1 LGGVFLFFHAV
12 DKAANSMFNKLF
24 RKPASPAPKAVV
36 LLQVFI
42 PAEDEDLTLIFTSA
56 CQEAGGRSSPHGEGD
71 TEVFFSIP
79 AGHLAGVDWYIG
91 LLEASGLWWSLIEK

>member
-1 LGGVFLFFHAV
+1 
-12 DKAANSMFNKLF
+12 MFNKLF

-42 PAEDEDLTLIFTSA
+42 PSGDEDLVSIFNAA
-56 CQEAGGRSSPHGEGD
+56 CQEAGGRSSLHGEGD

-79 AGHLAGVDWYIG
+79 AGQLAGIDWYIG
-91 LLEASGLWWSLIEK
+91 LLEASGLWWSLLRKEP